1 MNQPPLRRFA
11 DVRLG
16 EIITGGTGAG
26 GTDDARLSWESRACR
41 LVQEWAGSDS
51 ARVMHVAAPSPAAT
65 PRDLA
70 ARIYAR
76 HLDDSR
82 CVTIE
87 VVGRDRRQVCASAV
101 IRVALG

>member
-1 MNQPPLRRFA
+1 MTLTALRRFA

-16 EIITGGTGAG
+16 DTVAG
-26 GTDDARLSWESRACR
+26 DAGDADLAWESRACR
-41 LVQEWAGSDS
+41 LVQNWAG
-51 ARVMHVAAPSPAAT
+51 ARHARAVHVEVPSPARI
-65 PRDLA
+65 PRDVA
-70 ARIYAR
+70 GRIYAR

-87 VVGRDRRQVCASAV
+87 VIGRDRGQICASAV